1 MKKTLSRSS
10 PEVLIRPTEPGDA
23 AELFANLRPSDLTE
37 CQAYGRGDIAAG
49 IETSV
54 NRSVLCWSA
63 FIDGDLAAIL
73 GCAPI
78 NILTGIGSPWM
89 LGTPVLDR
97 HQRVL
102 VRSTPEYIARMLKA
116 FPHLVNFVHANN
128 TTSVRWLRRLGFTLH
143 EAAPFGALGEPF
155 HRFEMRD

>member
-1 MKKTLSRSS
+1 MAD
-10 PEVLIRPTEPGDA
+10 VLIRPTQPGDA
-23 AELFANLRPSDLTE
+23 AELAANLRPSDLAE
-37 CQAYGRGDIAAG
+37 CQAYGREDIATGVIA
-49 IETSV
+49 SAD
-54 NRSVLCWSA
+54 RSMLCWTA

-78 NILTGIGSPWM
+78 NMLTGIGSPWM

-102 VRSTPEYIARMLKA
+102 VRETPEYIAKMLNA
-116 FPHLVNFVHANN
+116 FPHLVNFVHAKN

-143 EAAPFGALGEPF
+143 PAQPYGALGEPF
-155 HRFEMRD
+155 HYFEMRA